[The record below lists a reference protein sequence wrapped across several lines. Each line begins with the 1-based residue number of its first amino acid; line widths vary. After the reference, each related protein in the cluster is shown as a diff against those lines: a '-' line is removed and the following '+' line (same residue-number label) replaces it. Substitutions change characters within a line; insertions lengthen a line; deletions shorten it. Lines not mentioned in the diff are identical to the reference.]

1 MLAYASGTIEGRDDV
16 SRRRRDGGSMSKVEE
31 VTDGTFQEKV
41 IESDKPVLVDFWAS
55 WCAPCRMLAP
65 TVDEVASDYGD
76 RAKVV
81 KLNVDENAATSAQYN
96 IKGIP
101 TLLLFKDG
109 VIKDQVVGATSKD
122 NIERMI
128 DAQL

>member
-1 MLAYASGTIEGRDDV
+1 
-16 SRRRRDGGSMSKVEE
+16 MSKVEE

-55 WCAPCRMLAP
+55 WCGPCRMLAP

-122 NIERMI
+122 KGALSPGPALTNIHPSAWSINMLKLPI
-128 DAQL
+128 AILF